1 MAKRTKY
8 HFNKE
13 TLSFEKIETTFLHI
27 IKIIGIQL
35 FTSICIGVIL
45 FFVISWFLPSPIE
58 KQLRKEN
65 QELKNNYNLLDKK
78 IGDMDKVMSELRH
91 RDNNLYRV
99 IFQADPIETNVGYA
113 NWAEIYEELGD
124 KSNRQ
129 LLASTISKTKNLEG
143 QIYTQSK
150 SYDELFVLSKQN
162 EVRLQCL
169 PAIQPIMNKDLSRVA
184 SGFGY
189 RNDPIYHTT
198 RFHAGMDFTAST
210 GTDVYATGDGT
221 VSFAG
226 WSQGYGNCI
235 KINHGFNYETLYGH
249 LSKILVSEGQKVKR
263 GDVIGLVGS
272 TGKSTAPHLHYEVH
286 FKDVPQNPQNFY
298 FLDLSPEEYD
308 KMIQLSNNSGQVF
321 D

>member
-1 MAKRTKY
+1 MAKKTKY

-13 TLSFEKIETTFLHI
+13 TLSFEKIETTFLHFV
-27 IKIIGIQL
+27 KIIGIQL

-45 FFVISWFLPSPIE
+45 FFVISWLVPSPIE
-58 KQLRKEN
+58 NQLKKAN
-65 QELKNNYNLLDKK
+65 QELQNNYNLLDKK
-78 IGDMDKVMSELRH
+78 IGEMDKVMSELRQ

-99 IFQADPIETNVGYA
+99 IFQADPIETNIGYA
-113 NWAEIYEELGD
+113 NWAEIYEELEH

-129 LLASTISKTKNLEG
+129 LLASSISRTKNLER

-150 SYDELFVLSKQN
+150 SYDELFALSKQN
-162 EVRLQCL
+162 EERLLCL
-169 PAIQPIMNKDLSRVA
+169 PAIQPIMNKDLSRVS

-189 RNDPIYHTT
+189 RKDPVYHTT
-198 RFHAGMDFTAST
+198 RFHAGMDFTAPT
-210 GTDVYATGDGT
+210 GTEIFATGNGT
-221 VSFAG
+221 VSVAG
-226 WSQGYGNCI
+226 WGQGYGNHV

-249 LSKILVSEGQKVKR
+249 LSKILVHEGQKVLR

-286 FKDVPQNPQNFY
+286 FKGVPQNPQNYY

>member
-1 MAKRTKY
+1 MAKKTKY
-8 HFNKE
+8 HFNKD
-13 TLSFEKIETTFLHI
+13 TLSFEKIETTFVHM
-27 IKIIGIQL
+27 IKVIGLQL

-45 FFVISWFLPSPIE
+45 FFVISWVIPSPIE
-58 KQLRKEN
+58 KHLQKAN
-65 QELKNNYNLLDKK
+65 QELQDNYNLLDKK
-78 IGDMDKVMSELRH
+78 IGEMDKVMSDLRH

-113 NWAEIYEELGD
+113 NWAEIYEELEG
-124 KSNRQ
+124 KSNHQ
-129 LLASTISKTKNLEG
+129 LLASAISRTKNLER
-143 QIYTQSK
+143 QIYIQSK

-162 EVRLQCL
+162 EERLLHL
-169 PAIQPIMNKDLSRVA
+169 PAIQPIKNKDLSRVS

-198 RFHAGMDFTAST
+198 RFHAGMDFTAPT
-210 GTDVYATGDGT
+210 GTDIYVTGNGT

-249 LSKILVSEGQKVKR
+249 LSKILVREGQKVTR

-286 FKDVPQNPQNFY
+286 FKGVPQNPQNYY

-308 KMIQLSNNSGQVF
+308 RMIQLSNNSGQVF